1 MLLIKNFKLF
11 FLFLFLA
18 SCGIESDV
26 KKTPF
31 NACPDKTIEQV
42 FKKNFTNHKWSSF
55 NRDKRDFVKYE
66 GIHTSTKGE
75 KNPVVY
81 LFAKNQL
88 NVWSTRQILM
98 GGNDVTIIFLASP
111 QVNLE
116 MCKK

>member
-1 MLLIKNFKLF
+1 MIIRFLVIT
-11 FLFLFLA
+11 LFLITGC
-18 SCGIESDV
+18 SGGESEV
-26 KKTPF
+26 KKLSF
-31 NACPDKTIEQV
+31 QQCKDKTIEQV

-55 NRDKRDFVKYE
+55 NRDKKDFVKYE